1 MKHKIIQFLKKAFSL
16 KHKQSTT
23 KVTKTSIEE
32 IVKFLLEQKIA
43 EKLAET
49 ENLAM
54 INKSL
59 KTENESA
66 KRILDTL
73 EGTKTQ
79 EKNMMEGE
87 KHGKNNLDFS
97 FIK

>member
-1 MKHKIIQFLKKAFSL
+1 MKHKIIQFLKKVFSL

-23 KVTKTSIEE
+23 KVKQETKTSIEE

-59 KTENESA
+59 KAENERT
-66 KRILDTL
+66 KRMLDTL

-79 EKNMMEGE
+79 EKS
-87 KHGKNNLDFS
+87 LDFS